1 MSEYTADV
9 DGIGTLRLLNAVRA
23 CGLEK
28 TCRLYQAST
37 SELYGKVQEVP
48 QSETTPFYPRSPY
61 GTTNS
66 RSNPFFFAVGPLVVS
81 PENVRSSPRLRIMT
95 TASLRTMS
103 LNNSFFASSELQVW
117 PSSTRTGSW

>member
-1 MSEYTADV
+1 MCAAPCLLSTRALNALSLSPFSCPLQVSFQMSEYTADV

-61 GTTNS
+61 GTTNYRRKLS
-66 RSNPFFFAVGPLVVS
+66 SLLWNPDISLRRPRMS
-81 PENVRSSPRLRIMT
+81 DPRL
-95 TASLRTMS
+95 AS
-103 LNNSFFASSELQVW
+103 
-117 PSSTRTGSW
+117 GS